1 MSSSCPSTVF
11 EGHETEALEGA
22 SRTIDRDR
30 PALGVEVVSGDPD
43 VTGTP
48 SQLLMSSLAGWGYEP
63 YWLEAGRL
71 MHRRLGNR
79 SVNYFFLTQAHLSSL
94 RAHGI
99 VPA

>member
-1 MSSSCPSTVF
+1 
-11 EGHETEALEGA
+11 
-22 SRTIDRDR
+22 
-30 PALGVEVVSGDPD
+30 VVSGDPD

-48 SQLLMSSLAGWGYEP
+48 SQLLISSLAGWGYAP

-71 MHRRLGNR
+71 MRRRPGNR
-79 SVNYFFLTQAHLSSL
+79 SVNYFFLTQDHLSCL